1 MREWFDELVEVG
13 PSYGYFPKPIK
24 CILVVK
30 PGKLEQA
37 KKIFKGTG
45 VQVQT
50 KGSKDSGVEINC
62 EGTRHLGAAVGNS
75 DFKENYV
82 KLKVSNWIDAVKKL
96 AGIATT
102 QPHAAFAAFTQSLQG
117 QWTFLTRAMP
127 EVSHLFQ
134 PLEDVIRHDFLRALL
149 RRDVNDLERDMLS
162 LPARMG
168 GLGVYKPTIECLISS
183 TNSAYI
189 SDPLVRLIKRSV
201 RFRPTRAG

>member
-1 MREWFDELVEVG
+1 M
-13 PSYGYFPKPIK
+13 S
-24 CILVVK
+24 
-30 PGKLEQA
+30 
-37 KKIFKGTG
+37 
-45 VQVQT
+45 
-50 KGSKDSGVEINC
+50 S
-62 EGTRHLGAAVGNS
+62 
-75 DFKENYV
+75 NYV

-117 QWTFLTRAMP
+117 QWTFLTRAML

-134 PLEDVIRHDFLRALL
+134 PLEEVIRHDFLRSLL
-149 RRDVNDLERDMLS
+149 RRDVYDLERDMLS

-189 SDPLVRLIKRSV
+189 SDPLVRLIKRQVFDFDPRELADQMKSWCSRSGTQPLACRSPDLPCAQV
-201 RFRPTRAG
+201 SSTYPFPSH